1 MIYDIFDRDVP
12 EESSQL
18 SLFRS
23 CLEVLLLRI
32 VLLSLLCFFSGDF
45 LIILAIP
52 VLDLLCLVCLR
63 LCVCFSIHL
72 LYLLSI

>member
-23 CLEVLLLRI
+23 RLEVLLLRI